1 MASSPAEA
9 IGGGG
14 TGSGS
19 STSSS
24 AASPE
29 NVLIGGKK
37 GLLSA
42 LPDWFAKKK
51 KTVII
56 GVVVGLLYVVLV
68 RYIKAKG
75 ENSEN
80 PSGENPNK
88 NKILQLAENLK
99 NRKK

>member
-9 IGGGG
+9 IGGG
-14 TGSGS
+14 SDA
-19 STSSS
+19 SS
-24 AASPE
+24 AAANPK

-37 GLLSA
+37 GLASA
-42 LPDWFAKKK
+42 LPEWFAKNK

-56 GVVVGLLYVVLV
+56 GVVVGLLYAVLV

-75 ENSEN
+75 KDSDN

-88 NKILQLAENLK
+88 NKILQMAENLK
-99 NRKK
+99 NKNK